1 MRPRLPPLLRAAA
14 AVLLACAACGNLD
27 ANQGDVLGGP
37 GRIVA
42 VGGSSGG
49 GQSGALDGG
58 AHPGSGGS
66 GGLACLPSGASAA
79 CSACEAT
86 KCTTNAF
93 IYGEGYDAAT
103 YDPGDPNNTAQGGGV
118 DWYHDCYASTGL
130 VGSGPMQGA
139 KKSDLCAEIVD
150 CVHKSGCD
158 AADTANL
165 PCYCGAGV
173 SSDECA
179 SSGFVPRGP
188 CKDLI
193 AWGAE
198 STNPLTVS
206 NRALDYNYAAG
217 AAFGLVNYCDYPT
230 IGNADVPGP
239 CQTACLGGADGGTT
253 SCTTAAT
260 DGGAPVDGGG
270 SRPDAGGRAGAGGS
284 GTGGAAGGA
293 GGAGGG
299 CTTTYNFAD
308 AAGCASC
315 ELASSSSYCDPALLT
330 ATLTS
335 DSDGNPVRVGFGPD
349 TLATTAQR
357 DAAFAIIHGVL
368 ALKCYSDQMV
378 HYRPADMPGCE
389 TLSQGAC
396 IWPNLGCL
404 LDVGQHPA
412 DIASGTFATMPTY
425 SAIAEYEAA
434 SIADATAGPAAP
446 DPAIGYGA
454 PGGISVGASNA
465 VLGNYINVQATH
477 PSSAIGMAD
486 TVLICGLS
494 SGCSACF
501 NLTATTSCPSGAAGA
516 NGAGGGGGSTGAAG
530 ASGAGGSGST
540 VGGGSGGRG
549 GTAGASAPPCPD
561 LDANGVPDCQE
572 TLVQNPGFDSAPTG
586 WKAEPG
592 SSTSWTSQD
601 GRGNVSPGAVAVVN
615 SDTNPADAPYGTTTA
630 GAFQCLTVT
639 PGACYQVDAQA
650 SIPSGQASVAAGF
663 VLDEHATG
671 DCSQAPVTSFV
682 SPQIA
687 SPGAWQT
694 ISGTT
699 TRVPLGVG
707 SVAVRLVAVKPLA
720 QPSAE
725 ALFDNVLVRATTCAS
740 M

>member
-1 MRPRLPPLLRAAA
+1 M
-14 AVLLACAACGNLD
+14 
-27 ANQGDVLGGP
+27 
-37 GRIVA
+37 
-42 VGGSSGG
+42 
-49 GQSGALDGG
+49 
-58 AHPGSGGS
+58 
-66 GGLACLPSGASAA
+66 
-79 CSACEAT
+79 
-86 KCTTNAF
+86 
-93 IYGEGYDAAT
+93 
-103 YDPGDPNNTAQGGGV
+103 
-118 DWYHDCYASTGL
+118 
-130 VGSGPMQGA
+130 
-139 KKSDLCAEIVD
+139 
-150 CVHKSGCD
+150 
-158 AADTANL
+158 
-165 PCYCGAGV
+165 
-173 SSDECA
+173 
-179 SSGFVPRGP
+179 
-188 CKDLI
+188 
-193 AWGAE
+193 
-198 STNPLTVS
+198 
-206 NRALDYNYAAG
+206 
-217 AAFGLVNYCDYPT
+217 NYCDYPT

-239 CQTACLGGADGGTT
+239 CQTDCLGGGDGGTT
-253 SCTTAAT
+253 SCTTAPT
-260 DGGAPVDGGG
+260 DGGAPGDGGG
-270 SRPDAGGRAGAGGS
+270 SHPDAGGRAGAGGS
-284 GTGGAAGGA
+284 GAGGA
-293 GGAGGG
+293 GGAGGA
-299 CTTTYNFAD
+299 CTTKYSFAD

-349 TLATTAQR
+349 TLATAAQR
-357 DAAFAIIHGVL
+357 DAAFAIIHRVQ

-434 SIADATAGPAAP
+434 AIADATAGSAAP

-465 VLGNYINVQATH
+465 VLGNYINVQAIH
-477 PSSAIGMAD
+477 PSSAIGLAD

-494 SGCSACF
+494 SGCAACF
-501 NLTATTSCPSGAAGA
+501 NLTATTTCPSGTGGSTGAAGA
-516 NGAGGGGGSTGAAG
+516 NGAGGSGSSASGGTGNRGGAAG
-530 ASGAGGSGST
+530 AS
-540 VGGGSGGRG
+540 V
-549 GTAGASAPPCPD
+549 ASSPCPD

-586 WKAEPG
+586 WKSEPG
-592 SSTSWTSQD
+592 SSASWTSQD
-601 GRGNVSPGAVAVVN
+601 GRGNSSSGAIAVVN
-615 SDTNPADAPYGTTTA
+615 SDTNPVDAPYGTTTA
-630 GAFQCLTVT
+630 GAFQCLAVT

-663 VLDEHATG
+663 VLDEHATS
-671 DCSQAPVTSFV
+671 DCSQPPVTSFV
-682 SPQIA
+682 SPQISNA
-687 SPGAWQT
+687 GAWQT

-720 QPSAE
+720 QPSAQ